1 MTGDVT
7 LSHSAAVTV
16 NRQPHEIRDRRSC
29 PGLLDSFPIL
39 MLTQDLKQR
48 AIVLKEFNPL
58 D

>member
-1 MTGDVT
+1 MRYETGE
-7 LSHSAAVTV
+7 AV
-16 NRQPHEIRDRRSC
+16 
-29 PGLLDSFPIL
+29 LDSFPIW